1 MTSRKRYIFWTILI
15 LLLLAG
21 VRMLIRYLDFASS
34 EKARKE
40 AKENAVR
47 NKKIADS
54 TITLVAVGDIMM
66 GSNYPSETNCPP
78 KDIHLLD
85 PVATYLQAADLSFA
99 NLEGPVLDKG
109 GKMKKCQDPSV
120 CYAFR
125 QPEYLTD
132 QMKAAGIDLLSVA
145 NNHLGDFGEEGRSN
159 TCRVL
164 KEKGFRIAGQL
175 THPWDTITVKGLRV
189 GFTAFA
195 PNSGCLSINE
205 NETIERTVRELKSRC
220 DIVIVS
226 FHGGAEGSGYTHV
239 KRKMETYVG
248 ERRGNVYAFA
258 RTAIDAG
265 ADVILGHGPHVPR
278 AIDQYKGRFITY
290 SMGNFCT
297 YKQFGLGGAAGMAP
311 LFELKIRRDGSFLE
325 GKIISIKQVGEG
337 GPIVDKERAA
347 QKLIESLTKADLPER
362 NFRMDSTGRFRF

>member
-1 MTSRKRYIFWTILI
+1 MSRHQYYIRWAIV
-15 LLLLAG
+15 LLLFLAG
-21 VRMLIRYLDFASS
+21 IRMLIRYWDFQSS

-40 AKENAVR
+40 AREKNAQR
-47 NKKIADS
+47 KKIADS

-66 GSNYPSETNCPP
+66 GSNYPSEVNCPP
-78 KDIHLLD
+78 KDIRLLD

-109 GKMKKCQDPSV
+109 GTMKKCQDPSV

-132 QMKAAGIDLLSVA
+132 QIKAAGIDLLSVA

-164 KEKGFRIAGQL
+164 REKGFRIAGQL
-175 THPWDTITVKGLRV
+175 THPWDTITIKGLRI

-195 PNSGCLSINE
+195 PNSGCLPLND
-205 NETIERTVRELKSRC
+205 NETVAQIIRELKSRS

-226 FHGGAEGSGYTHV
+226 FHGGAEGSSFTHIN
-239 KRKMETYVG
+239 RKMETYVG
-248 ERRGNVYAFA
+248 EKRGNVYAFA

-265 ADVILGHGPHVPR
+265 ADVVLGHGPHVPR
-278 AIDQYKGRFITY
+278 AIDLYKDRFITY

-297 YKQFGLGGAAGMAP
+297 YKQFGLGGAAGIAP
-311 LFELKIRRDGSFLE
+311 MFELKIRRDGSFQE
-325 GKIISIKQVGEG
+325 GKIISVKQVGAG
-337 GPIVDKERAA
+337 GPMLDPERAA
-347 QKLIESLTKADLPER
+347 QQLIQSLTKADLPECR
-362 NFRMDSTGRFRF
+362 LVMESDGRFRF